1 MSVVAPSSSSIHN
14 DLFRIGR
21 VAGSRISIDA
31 HRVLSPPT
39 QLPDLVLHGV
49 RADEFLRTWAVL
61 IVANFEAN
69 QRSHVGIEL
78 RNAPREFDRRR
89 RRRRS
94 DATRRIRQRRQRFV
108 RLTKRQVRRLTE
120 LVDRLSACQIRRV
133 SCETIELEVV
143 VERRANVNDGT
154 VFAVRVAVVE
164 FVAGYGTVAVER
176 NRQTKM
182 EAVLRGA
189 KKNGNVR
196 RPRRS

>member
-31 HRVLSPPT
+31 HRVLSPLT

-120 LVDRLSACQIRRV
+120 LSACQIRRV

-143 VERRANVNDGT
+143 VERRANVNDGP

-176 NRQTKM
+176 DRQTKM